1 MVPFVA
7 FAALSQPLRM
17 RGSDEHGAG
26 PKGECEHV
34 RGGVWGDR
42 ASVERRGW
50 QASMISAAY
59 QVSLRTGD
67 GPTTWF
73 RVISVMIYRS
83 VEGVRSVK
91 PWGDGAYESH
101 QSRLIRLC
109 TIPEG

>member
-17 RGSDEHGAG
+17 RGADEHGAG

-34 RGGVWGDR
+34 WGSVWGDW
-42 ASVERRGW
+42 ASVERHEW
-50 QASMISAAY
+50 QASMICTAY
-59 QVSLRTGD
+59 QVSLRKGD

-73 RVISVMIYRS
+73 RVISVKSDRS

-91 PWGDGAYESH
+91 PWGDGAYES
-101 QSRLIRLC
+101 Q
-109 TIPEG
+109 